1 MCVAKSDPE
10 KVAAQVEGMQ
20 QELKN
25 LQLAL
30 GELVDALITEAK
42 PDFAEIKKLQSLKK
56 KALSEGETEALREA
70 SELAKPKKVKSKR
83 RKSSKT
89 GKQEEVSLDK

>member
-30 GELVDALITEAK
+30 GELVDALVTEAK

-56 KALSEGETEALREA
+56 KALNEGETEALREA
-70 SELAKPKKVKSKR
+70 SEPTKPKKSQVETAKEQQNGQTKR
-83 RKSSKT
+83 SAA
-89 GKQEEVSLDK
+89 